1 MKMGIYWTYLKIIDP
16 NLIFNVDICMNTK
29 NFFPSSNLI
38 EISKKATILEKDQEF
53 YLINDWRD
61 NRNPKSL
68 QQILNSYLR
77 LAISYARKYSSYG
90 LPIDDL
96 IHEGVL
102 GIMHALDKFDTSKDF
117 RLSTYASWWIRASI
131 QDYILK
137 NWSVVRTGST
147 ASQKALFFNLKKIKH
162 QINDLSREF
171 MGQDEINKVSDMLNV
186 KSIEVQNMES
196 RLTGGDL
203 YLNQKVDNETENDLM
218 SLLADDRQNPEESYE
233 DLNDKKIKKDF
244 INQAIDTLNER
255 EKTIIRLRKFKE
267 KSITLDELGKMLK
280 ISKERVRQIETK
292 ALEKL
297 KKSLLEVSQ
306 QNKEFF
312 I

>member
-1 MKMGIYWTYLKIIDP
+1 MSSK
-16 NLIFNVDICMNTK
+16 NL
-29 NFFPSSNLI
+29 FFSNNLI
-38 EISKKATILEKDQEF
+38 ELSKKAAILEKDEEF
-53 YLINDWRD
+53 QLIDDWRD
-61 NRNPKSL
+61 NKTPRSL
-68 QQILNSYLR
+68 QKILNSYLR
-77 LAISYARKYSSYG
+77 LAVSYARKYSSYG

-102 GIMHALDKFDTSKDF
+102 GIMHALEKFDTSKDF

-147 ASQKALFFNLKKIKH
+147 ASQKALFFNLKKIKQ
-162 QINDLSREF
+162 QINDVSREF
-171 MGQDEINKVSDMLNV
+171 MGQNEINKVSNMLNV

-196 RLTGGDL
+196 RLAGGDL
-203 YLNQKVDNETENDLM
+203 HLNQKVDNETENDLM
-218 SLLADDRQNPEESYE
+218 SLLADERKNPEENFE
-233 DLNDKKIKKDF
+233 DYNDKNVKKDF
-244 INQAIDTLNER
+244 INRAIDTLNDR
-255 EKTIIRLRKFKE
+255 EKTIIRLRKFRE
-267 KSITLDELGKMLK
+267 KSITLDELGQKLK

-297 KKSLLEVSQ
+297 KKSLLDISQ

-312 I
+312 V

>member
-1 MKMGIYWTYLKIIDP
+1 MASK
-16 NLIFNVDICMNTK
+16 NIFFSN
-29 NFFPSSNLI
+29 NLI
-38 EISKKATILEKDQEF
+38 ELSKKAKILEKDEEF

-61 NRNPKSL
+61 NKTPRSL
-68 QQILNSYLR
+68 QKILNSYLR
-77 LAISYARKYSSYG
+77 LAVSYARKYSSYG

-102 GIMHALDKFDTSKDF
+102 GIMHALEKFDTSKDF

-147 ASQKALFFNLKKIKH
+147 ASQKALFFNLKKIKQ
-162 QINDLSREF
+162 QINDVSREF
-171 MGQDEINKVSDMLNV
+171 MGQNEINKVSNMLNV
-186 KSIEVQNMES
+186 KSMDVQNMES

-203 YLNQKVDNETENDLM
+203 HLNQKVDNETENDLM
-218 SLLADDRQNPEESYE
+218 SLLADERQNPEETFE
-233 DLNDKKIKKDF
+233 EFNDKNIKKNF
-244 INQAIDTLNER
+244 INKAIDTLNER
-255 EKTIIRLRKFKE
+255 EKIIIRLRKFRE
-267 KSITLDELGKMLK
+267 KSITLDELGQKLK

-297 KKSLLEVSQ
+297 KKSLLEISN

>member
-1 MKMGIYWTYLKIIDP
+1 MAY
-16 NLIFNVDICMNTK
+16 N
-29 NFFPSSNLI
+29 NFFFSNNLI
-38 EISKKATILEKDQEF
+38 EISKKAAILEKDEEF
-53 YLINDWRD
+53 WLINDWRD
-61 NRNPKSL
+61 NRTPNSL
-68 QQILNSYLR
+68 QKILNSYLR
-77 LAISYARKYSSYG
+77 LAVSYARKYSSYG

-147 ASQKALFFNLKKIKH
+147 ASQKALFFNLKKIKQ
-162 QINDLSREF
+162 QINDVSREF
-171 MGQDEINKVSDMLNV
+171 MGQDEINQVSNMLKV
-186 KSIEVQNMES
+186 KSLEVQNMES
-196 RLTGGDL
+196 RLTGGDMH
-203 YLNQKVDNETENDLM
+203 LNQKVDNDTENDLM
-218 SLLADDRQNPEESYE
+218 SLLPDDRQNPEESFE
-233 DLNDKKIKKDF
+233 QFNDSNIKKDF
-244 INQAIDTLNER
+244 IQKAIDTLNER
-255 EKTIIRLRKFKE
+255 EKTIIKLRKFRE
-267 KSITLDELGKMLK
+267 KSITLDELGQKLK

-297 KKSLLEVSQ
+297 KKSLLDISQ

-312 I
+312 V

>member
-1 MKMGIYWTYLKIIDP
+1 MA
-16 NLIFNVDICMNTK
+16 TK
-29 NFFPSSNLI
+29 NYFSSNNLI
-38 EISKKATILEKDQEF
+38 ELSKKAAILEKDEEF

-61 NRNPKSL
+61 NKTPKSL
-68 QQILNSYLR
+68 QKILNSYLR
-77 LAISYARKYSSYG
+77 LAVSYARKYSSYG

-102 GIMHALDKFDTSKDF
+102 GIMHALEKFDTSKDF

-147 ASQKALFFNLKKIKH
+147 ASQKALFFNLKKIKQ
-162 QINDLSREF
+162 QINDVSREF
-171 MGQDEINKVSDMLNV
+171 MGQEELNKVSNMLNV

-203 YLNQKVDNETENDLM
+203 HLNQKVDNETENDLM
-218 SLLADDRQNPEESYE
+218 SLLADDRQNPEETYE
-233 DLNDKKIKKDF
+233 DFNDKNIKSGFINKAIETLND
-244 INQAIDTLNER
+244 R
-255 EKTIIRLRKFKE
+255 EKTIIRLRKFRE
-267 KSITLDELGKMLK
+267 RSITLDELGQKLK

-297 KKSLLEVSQ
+297 KKSLLDISQ

>member
-1 MKMGIYWTYLKIIDP
+1 MTS
-16 NLIFNVDICMNTK
+16 K
-29 NFFPSSNLI
+29 NFFFSNNLI
-38 EISKKATILEKDQEF
+38 ELSKKAAILEKDEEF

-61 NRNPKSL
+61 NKTPKSL
-68 QQILNSYLR
+68 QKILNSYLR
-77 LAISYARKYSSYG
+77 LAVSYARKYSSYG

-102 GIMHALDKFDTSKDF
+102 GIMHALEKFDTSKDF

-147 ASQKALFFNLKKIKH
+147 ASQKALFFNLKKIKQ
-162 QINDLSREF
+162 QINDVSREF
-171 MGQDEINKVSDMLNV
+171 MGQEEINKVSNILNV

-203 YLNQKVDNETENDLM
+203 HLNQKVDNDTENDLM

-233 DLNDKKIKKDF
+233 EFKDKSIKKDF
-244 INQAIDTLNER
+244 INKAIDTLNDR
-255 EKTIIRLRKFKE
+255 EKTIIKLRKFRE
-267 KSITLDELGKMLK
+267 KSITLDELGQKLK

-292 ALEKL
+292 ALDKL
-297 KKSLLEVSQ
+297 KKSLLDISQ

>member
-1 MKMGIYWTYLKIIDP
+1 MVSK
-16 NLIFNVDICMNTK
+16 NIFFSN
-29 NFFPSSNLI
+29 NLI
-38 EISKKATILEKDQEF
+38 ELSKKASILEKDEEF

-61 NRNPKSL
+61 NKTPRSL
-68 QQILNSYLR
+68 QKILNSYLR
-77 LAISYARKYSSYG
+77 LAVSYARKYSSYG

-102 GIMHALDKFDTSKDF
+102 GIMHALEKFDTSKDF

-147 ASQKALFFNLKKIKH
+147 ASQKALFFNLKKIKQ
-162 QINDLSREF
+162 QINDVSREF
-171 MGQDEINKVSDMLNV
+171 MGQNEINKVSNMLNV
-186 KSIEVQNMES
+186 KSIDVQNMES
-196 RLTGGDL
+196 RLTGGDVH
-203 YLNQKVDNETENDLM
+203 LNQKVDNETENDLM
-218 SLLADDRQNPEESYE
+218 SLLADDRQNPEETFE
-233 DLNDKKIKKDF
+233 EFNDKNIKKDF
-244 INQAIDTLNER
+244 INKAIDTLNDR
-255 EKTIIRLRKFKE
+255 EKTIIRLRKFRE
-267 KSITLDELGKMLK
+267 KSITLDELGQKLK

-292 ALEKL
+292 ALDKL
-297 KKSLLEVSQ
+297 KKSLLEISN

>member
-1 MKMGIYWTYLKIIDP
+1 MIKNNAYFSSKLID
-16 NLIFNVDICMNTK
+16 F
-29 NFFPSSNLI
+29 
-38 EISKKATILEKDQEF
+38 SKKAAILEKEEEF
-53 YLINDWRD
+53 TFINDWRD
-61 NRNPKSL
+61 NKNPKAL
-68 QQILNSYLR
+68 QKILNAYLR
-77 LAISYARKYSSYG
+77 LAVSYARKYSSYG

-102 GIMHALDKFDTSKDF
+102 GIMHALEKFDTSKDF

-147 ASQKALFFNLKKIKH
+147 ASQKALFFNLKKIKQ
-162 QINDLSREF
+162 QINDVSREY
-171 MGQDEINKVSDMLNV
+171 MGQNEINKVSNMLNV

-203 YLNQKVDNETENDLM
+203 HLNQKVDNETENDLM
-218 SLLADDRQNPEESYE
+218 SLLADERENPEENFE
-233 DLNDKKIKKDF
+233 NINDKKVKKDF
-244 INQAIDTLNER
+244 IDKAINTLNER
-255 EKTIIRLRKFKE
+255 EKTIIKLRKFRE
-267 KSITLDELGKMLK
+267 KSITLDELGHMLK

-292 ALEKL
+292 ALGKL
-297 KKSLLEVSQ
+297 KKTLLEISQ
-306 QNKEFF
+306 ENKEFF

>member
-1 MKMGIYWTYLKIIDP
+1 MYNR
-16 NLIFNVDICMNTK
+16 NLF
-29 NFFPSSNLI
+29 SSNKLI
-38 EISKKATILEKDQEF
+38 EISKKAVILEKDEEF
-53 YLINDWRD
+53 MLINDWRD
-61 NRNPKSL
+61 NKTPRSL
-68 QQILNSYLR
+68 QKILNSYLR

-102 GIMHALDKFDTSKDF
+102 GIMHALEKFDTSKDF

-147 ASQKALFFNLKKIKH
+147 ASQKALFFNLKKIKQ
-162 QINDLSREF
+162 QISNVSREF
-171 MGQDEINKVSDMLNV
+171 MGQDEINKVSNMLNV
-186 KSIEVQNMES
+186 KSIDIQNMES

-203 YLNQKVDNETENDLM
+203 HLNQKVDNETENDLM
-218 SLLADDRQNPEESYE
+218 SLLADERQNPEESFE
-233 DLNDKKIKKDF
+233 EFNDKNIKKDF
-244 INQAIDTLNER
+244 IKRAIETLNER
-255 EKTIIRLRKFKE
+255 EKTIIRLRKFRE
-267 KSITLDELGKMLK
+267 KSITLDELGTKLR

-297 KKSLLEVSQ
+297 KKSLLDISQ

>member
-1 MKMGIYWTYLKIIDP
+1 MAS
-16 NLIFNVDICMNTK
+16 K
-29 NFFPSSNLI
+29 NFFFSNNLI
-38 EISKKATILEKDQEF
+38 ELSKKASILEKKEEF
-53 YLINDWRD
+53 ELINDWRD
-61 NRNPKSL
+61 NKTPRSL
-68 QQILNSYLR
+68 QKILNSYLR
-77 LAISYARKYSSYG
+77 LAVSYARRYSSYG

-102 GIMHALDKFDTSKDF
+102 GIMHALEKFDTSKDF

-147 ASQKALFFNLKKIKH
+147 ASQKALFFNLKKIKQ
-162 QINDLSREF
+162 QINDVSREF
-171 MGQDEINKVSDMLNV
+171 MGQNEINKVSNMLNV
-186 KSIEVQNMES
+186 KSIDIQNMES

-203 YLNQKVDNETENDLM
+203 YLNQKVGSDSENDLM
-218 SLLADDRQNPEESYE
+218 SLLADERQNPEETFE
-233 DLNDKKIKKDF
+233 EFNDKNIKKDF
-244 INQAIDTLNER
+244 INKAIDTLNDR
-255 EKTIIRLRKFKE
+255 EKTIIRQRKFRE
-267 KSITLDELGKMLK
+267 KSITLDELGQKLK

-297 KKSLLEVSQ
+297 KRSLLEISN

>member
-1 MKMGIYWTYLKIIDP
+1 MAS
-16 NLIFNVDICMNTK
+16 K
-29 NFFPSSNLI
+29 NFFFSNNLI
-38 EISKKATILEKDQEF
+38 ELSKKASILEKEEEF
-53 YLINDWRD
+53 ELINDWRD
-61 NRNPKSL
+61 NKTPRSL
-68 QQILNSYLR
+68 QKILNSYLR
-77 LAISYARKYSSYG
+77 LAVSYARKYSSYG

-102 GIMHALDKFDTSKDF
+102 GIMHALEKFDTSKDF

-147 ASQKALFFNLKKIKH
+147 ASQKALFFNLKKIKQ
-162 QINDLSREF
+162 QINDVSREF
-171 MGQDEINKVSDMLNV
+171 MGQNEINKVSNMLNV
-186 KSIEVQNMES
+186 KSIDIQNMES

-203 YLNQKVDNETENDLM
+203 HLNQKVDSDTENDLM
-218 SLLADDRQNPEESYE
+218 SLLADERQNPEETFE
-233 DLNDKKIKKDF
+233 EFNDKNIKKDF
-244 INQAIDTLNER
+244 INKAIDTLNER
-255 EKTIIRLRKFKE
+255 EKTIIRQRKFRE
-267 KSITLDELGKMLK
+267 KSITLDELGQKLK

-297 KKSLLEVSQ
+297 KRSLLEISN

>member
-1 MKMGIYWTYLKIIDP
+1 M
-16 NLIFNVDICMNTK
+16 VTK
-29 NFFPSSNLI
+29 TWQHNSKLI
-38 EISKKATILEKDQEF
+38 EFSKKAGILEKKEEF
-53 YLINDWRD
+53 FLIDDWR
-61 NRNPKSL
+61 NNKNPKSL
-68 QQILNSYLR
+68 QKILNSYLR
-77 LAISYARKYSSYG
+77 LAVSYARKYSSYG
-90 LPIDDL
+90 LSIDDL

-147 ASQKALFFNLKKIKH
+147 ASQKALFFNLKKIK
-162 QINDLSREF
+162 QKINDVSREY
-171 MGQDEINKVSDMLNV
+171 MGQNELNEVASMLNV

-196 RLTGGDL
+196 RLTGGDVH
-203 YLNQKVDNETENDLM
+203 LNQKVDNDNENDLM
-218 SLLADDRQNPEESYE
+218 SLLADERENPEEVFEEFNDNKVKKSY
-233 DLNDKKIKKDF
+233 
-244 INQAIDTLNER
+244 INAAIDTLNER
-255 EKTIIRLRKFKE
+255 EKKIIKLRKFRE
-267 KSITLDELGKMLK
+267 KSITLDELGQLLK

-297 KKSLLEVSQ
+297 KKSLLEISQ
-306 QNKEFF
+306 QDKEFF

>member
-1 MKMGIYWTYLKIIDP
+1 MAT
-16 NLIFNVDICMNTK
+16 N
-29 NFFPSSNLI
+29 NFKFSSNLI
-38 EISKKATILEKDQEF
+38 EFSKKAAILEKDHEF
-53 YLINDWRD
+53 KLINDWRD
-61 NRNPKSL
+61 NKNPKSL
-68 QQILNSYLR
+68 QKILDAYLR
-77 LAISYARKYSSYG
+77 LAVSYARKYSSYG

-102 GIMHALDKFDTSKDF
+102 GIMHALEKFDTSKEF

-147 ASQKALFFNLKKIKH
+147 ASQKALFFNLKKIKQ
-162 QINDLSREF
+162 QINDVSRDY
-171 MGQDEINKVSDMLNV
+171 MGQNEINKVSNMLKV
-186 KSIEVQNMES
+186 KSMEVQNMES

-203 YLNQKVDNETENDLM
+203 HLNQKVDGESENDLM
-218 SLLADDRQNPEESYE
+218 SLLADERQNPEEVYE
-233 DLNDKKIKKDF
+233 NFNDKQVKKNY
-244 INQAIDTLNER
+244 INDAINTLNQR

-297 KKSLLEVSQ
+297 RKAILEISQ
-306 QNKEFF
+306 QDKEFF

>member
-1 MKMGIYWTYLKIIDP
+1 MTIKNYNSN
-16 NLIFNVDICMNTK
+16 NLVEF
-29 NFFPSSNLI
+29 
-38 EISKKATILEKDQEF
+38 SKQAAILEKDEEF
-53 YLINDWRD
+53 RLINDWRD
-61 NRNPKSL
+61 NRNSKSL
-68 QQILNSYLR
+68 QKILNAYLR
-77 LAISYARKYSSYG
+77 LAVSYARKYSSYG
-90 LPIDDL
+90 LPLDDL
-96 IHEGVL
+96 THEGVL

-147 ASQKALFFNLKKIKH
+147 ASQKALFFNLKKIKQ
-162 QINDLSREF
+162 QINDVSREF
-171 MGQDEINKVSDMLNV
+171 MGQDEINKVSNMLNV

-203 YLNQKVDNETENDLM
+203 HLNQKVDNDTENDLM
-218 SLLADDRQNPEESYE
+218 SLLADDRQNPEETYE
-233 DLNDKKIKKDF
+233 DFNDKKIKKDF
-244 INQAIDTLNER
+244 IHKAIDTLNDR
-255 EKTIIRLRKFKE
+255 EKTIIRLRKFRE
-267 KSITLDELGKMLK
+267 KSITLDELGQMLK

-297 KKSLLEVSQ
+297 KRSLLDISQ

-312 I
+312 V

>member
-1 MKMGIYWTYLKIIDP
+1 M
-16 NLIFNVDICMNTK
+16 VSK
-29 NFFPSSNLI
+29 NFFFSNNLI
-38 EISKKATILEKDQEF
+38 ELSKKAAILEKNEEF
-53 YLINDWRD
+53 QLIDDWRQ
-61 NRNPKSL
+61 NKTPRSL
-68 QQILNSYLR
+68 QKILNSYLR
-77 LAISYARKYSSYG
+77 LAVSYARKYSSYG
-90 LPIDDL
+90 LPLDDL

-102 GIMHALDKFDTSKDF
+102 GIMHALEKFDTSRDF

-147 ASQKALFFNLKKIKH
+147 ASQKALFFNLKKIKQ
-162 QINDLSREF
+162 QINDVSREF
-171 MGQDEINKVSDMLNV
+171 MGQEEINKVSNMLNV

-196 RLTGGDL
+196 RLTGGDMH
-203 YLNQKVDNETENDLM
+203 LNQKVDNESENDLM
-218 SLLADDRQNPEESYE
+218 SLLADDRQNPEESFE
-233 DLNDKKIKKDF
+233 DYNDKNIKKDF
-244 INQAIDTLNER
+244 INKAINTLNDR
-255 EKTIIRLRKFKE
+255 EKTIIRLRKFRE
-267 KSITLDELGKMLK
+267 KSITLDELGQQLK

-297 KKSLLEVSQ
+297 KKSLLDISQ

>member
-1 MKMGIYWTYLKIIDP
+1 MTY
-16 NLIFNVDICMNTK
+16 K
-29 NFFPSSNLI
+29 NFTFSSNLI
-38 EISKKATILEKDQEF
+38 ELSKKAAILEKDEEF
-53 YLINDWRD
+53 KLINDWRD
-61 NRNPKSL
+61 NKTPKSL
-68 QQILNSYLR
+68 QKILNSYLR

-102 GIMHALDKFDTSKDF
+102 GIMHALEKFDTSRDF

-147 ASQKALFFNLKKIKH
+147 ASQKALFFNLKKIKQ
-162 QINDLSREF
+162 QINDVTREF
-171 MGQDEINKVSDMLNV
+171 MGQDELNKVSNMLNV

-203 YLNQKVDNETENDLM
+203 HLNQKVDNDTENDLM
-218 SLLADDRQNPEESYE
+218 SLLADDRQNPEETFE
-233 DLNDKKIKKDF
+233 EFNDKNIKKDF
-244 INQAIDTLNER
+244 INKAINTLNER
-255 EKTIIRLRKFKE
+255 EKTIIRLRKFRE
-267 KSITLDELGKMLK
+267 RSITLDELGQKLK

-292 ALEKL
+292 ALDKL
-297 KKSLLEVSQ
+297 KKSLLEISN

>member
-1 MKMGIYWTYLKIIDP
+1 MVAK
-16 NLIFNVDICMNTK
+16 NL
-29 NFFPSSNLI
+29 FFSNNLI
-38 EISKKATILEKDQEF
+38 ELSKKAAILEKDEEF

-61 NRNPKSL
+61 NKTPKSL
-68 QQILNSYLR
+68 QKILNSYLR

-90 LPIDDL
+90 LPTDDL

-102 GIMHALDKFDTSKDF
+102 GIMHALEKFDTSKDF

-147 ASQKALFFNLKKIKH
+147 ASQKALFFNLKKIKQ
-162 QINDLSREF
+162 QINDVSREF
-171 MGQDEINKVSDMLNV
+171 MGQDELNKVSNMLNV

-196 RLTGGDL
+196 RLSGGDL
-203 YLNQKVDNETENDLM
+203 HLNQKVDNETENDLM
-218 SLLADDRQNPEESYE
+218 SLLADGRQNPEETYE
-233 DLNDKKIKKDF
+233 DFNDKNIKKDF
-244 INQAIDTLNER
+244 INKAIDTLNDR
-255 EKTIIRLRKFKE
+255 EKTIIRLRKFRE
-267 KSITLDELGKMLK
+267 RSITLDELGQKLK

-297 KKSLLEVSQ
+297 KRALLDISQ

>member
-1 MKMGIYWTYLKIIDP
+1 MA
-16 NLIFNVDICMNTK
+16 TK
-29 NFFPSSNLI
+29 NLFFSNNLI
-38 EISKKATILEKDQEF
+38 ELSKKASILEKNEEF
-53 YLINDWRD
+53 ELINDWRD
-61 NRNPKSL
+61 NKTPRSL
-68 QQILNSYLR
+68 QKILNSYLR

-102 GIMHALDKFDTSKDF
+102 GIMHALEKFDTSKDF

-147 ASQKALFFNLKKIKH
+147 ASQKALFFNLKKIKQ
-162 QINDLSREF
+162 QINDVSREF
-171 MGQDEINKVSDMLNV
+171 MGQNEINKISNMLNV
-186 KSIEVQNMES
+186 KSIDVQNMES

-203 YLNQKVDNETENDLM
+203 HLNQKVDNDTENDLM
-218 SLLADDRQNPEESYE
+218 SLLADERQNPEETFE
-233 DLNDKKIKKDF
+233 EFNDKNIKKDF
-244 INQAIDTLNER
+244 INKAINTLNER
-255 EKTIIRLRKFKE
+255 EKTIINLRKFRE
-267 KSITLDELGKMLK
+267 KSITLDELGQKLK

-297 KKSLLEVSQ
+297 KRSLLEISN

>member
-1 MKMGIYWTYLKIIDP
+1 MA
-16 NLIFNVDICMNTK
+16 TK
-29 NFFPSSNLI
+29 NIFFSNNLI
-38 EISKKATILEKDQEF
+38 ELSKKASILEKDEEF

-61 NRNPKSL
+61 NKTPKSL
-68 QQILNSYLR
+68 QKILNSYLR
-77 LAISYARKYSSYG
+77 LAVSYARKYSSYG

-102 GIMHALDKFDTSKDF
+102 GIMHALEKFDTSKDF

-147 ASQKALFFNLKKIKH
+147 ASQKALFFNLKKIKQ
-162 QINDLSREF
+162 QINDVSREF
-171 MGQDEINKVSDMLNV
+171 MGQNEINKVSNMLNV

-203 YLNQKVDNETENDLM
+203 HLNQRVDNDNENDLM
-218 SLLADDRQNPEESYE
+218 SLLADDRQNPEESFE
-233 DLNDKKIKKDF
+233 DFNDKNIKKDF
-244 INQAIDTLNER
+244 INKAIDTLNDR
-255 EKTIIRLRKFKE
+255 EKTIIRLRKFRE
-267 KSITLDELGKMLK
+267 KSITLDELGQKLK

-297 KKSLLEVSQ
+297 KKSLLDISQ

-312 I
+312 V

>member
-1 MKMGIYWTYLKIIDP
+1 M
-16 NLIFNVDICMNTK
+16 VSK
-29 NFFPSSNLI
+29 NFFFSNNLI
-38 EISKKATILEKDQEF
+38 ERSKKAVILEKDEEF

-61 NRNPKSL
+61 NKTPKSL
-68 QQILNSYLR
+68 QKILNSYLR
-77 LAISYARKYSSYG
+77 LAVSYARKYSSYG

-102 GIMHALDKFDTSKDF
+102 GIMHALEKFDTSKDF

-147 ASQKALFFNLKKIKH
+147 ASQKALFFNLKKIKQ
-162 QINDLSREF
+162 QINDVSREF
-171 MGQDEINKVSDMLNV
+171 MGQEELNKVSNMLKV

-203 YLNQKVDNETENDLM
+203 HLNQKVDNEAENDLM

-233 DLNDKKIKKDF
+233 DFNDKNIKKDF
-244 INQAIDTLNER
+244 INKAINTLNDR
-255 EKTIIRLRKFKE
+255 EKIIIRLRKFRE
-267 KSITLDELGKMLK
+267 RSITLDELGQKLK

-297 KKSLLEVSQ
+297 KKSLLEISQ

>member
-1 MKMGIYWTYLKIIDP
+1 MAS
-16 NLIFNVDICMNTK
+16 K
-29 NFFPSSNLI
+29 NFFFSNNLI
-38 EISKKATILEKDQEF
+38 EMSKKAAILEKDEEF
-53 YLINDWRD
+53 MLINDWR
-61 NRNPKSL
+61 NNKTPRSL
-68 QQILNSYLR
+68 QKILNSYLR
-77 LAISYARKYSSYG
+77 LAVSFARKYSSYG

-102 GIMHALDKFDTSKDF
+102 GIMHALEKFDTSKDF

-147 ASQKALFFNLKKIKH
+147 ASQKALFFNLKKIKQ
-162 QINDLSREF
+162 QINDVSREF
-171 MGQDEINKVSDMLNV
+171 MGQEEINKVTDMLNV

-203 YLNQKVDNETENDLM
+203 HLNQKVDNDTENDLM
-218 SLLADDRQNPEESYE
+218 SLLADDRQNPEESFE
-233 DLNDKKIKKDF
+233 DLNDKKMKRNF
-244 INQAIDTLNER
+244 INKAIETLNER
-255 EKTIIRLRKFKE
+255 EKIIIRLRKFKE
-267 KSITLDELGKMLK
+267 KSITLDELGQKLK

-297 KKSLLEVSQ
+297 KKSLLDISQ

>member
-1 MKMGIYWTYLKIIDP
+1 MAAKYS
-16 NLIFNVDICMNTK
+16 
-29 NFFPSSNLI
+29 FFSSSLI
-38 EISKKATILEKDQEF
+38 EHSKKGAILEKHEEF
-53 YLINDWRD
+53 RLINDWRD
-61 NRNPKSL
+61 NKTPKSL
-68 QQILNSYLR
+68 QKILNSYLR
-77 LAISYARKYSSYG
+77 LAVSYARKYSSYG
-90 LPIDDL
+90 LPMDDL

-102 GIMHALDKFDTSKDF
+102 GIMHALEKFDTSKDF

-147 ASQKALFFNLKKIKH
+147 ASQKALFFNLKKIKQ
-162 QINDLSREF
+162 QINDVSREF
-171 MGQDEINKVSDMLNV
+171 MGQEELNKISNMLNV

-196 RLTGGDL
+196 RLTAGDL
-203 YLNQKVDNETENDLM
+203 HLNQKVDNETENDLM
-218 SLLADDRQNPEESYE
+218 SLLADDRQNPEETYE
-233 DLNDKKIKKDF
+233 DFNDKNIKKDF
-244 INQAIDTLNER
+244 INKAIDTLNER
-255 EKTIIRLRKFKE
+255 EKTIVRLRKFRE
-267 KSITLDELGKMLK
+267 KSITLDELGQKLK

-297 KKSLLEVSQ
+297 KKSLLDISQ

>member
-1 MKMGIYWTYLKIIDP
+1 M
-16 NLIFNVDICMNTK
+16 VTK
-29 NFFPSSNLI
+29 NYFFSNNLI
-38 EISKKATILEKDQEF
+38 ELSKKAAILEKDEEF
-53 YLINDWRD
+53 ELINDWRD
-61 NRNPKSL
+61 NKTPRSL
-68 QQILNSYLR
+68 QKILNSYLR
-77 LAISYARKYSSYG
+77 LAVSYARKYSSYG

-102 GIMHALDKFDTSKDF
+102 GIMHALEKFDTSKDF

-147 ASQKALFFNLKKIKH
+147 ASQKALFFNLKKIKQ
-162 QINDLSREF
+162 QINDVSREF
-171 MGQDEINKVSDMLNV
+171 MGQDEINKVSNMLNV

-203 YLNQKVDNETENDLM
+203 HLNQKVDNETENDLM
-218 SLLADDRQNPEESYE
+218 SLLADDRQNPEETFE
-233 DLNDKKIKKDF
+233 DFNDKKIKKDF
-244 INQAIDTLNER
+244 INKAIETLNDR
-255 EKTIIRLRKFKE
+255 EKIIIRLRKFRE
-267 KSITLDELGKMLK
+267 KSITLDELGQKLK

-297 KKSLLEVSQ
+297 KKSLLDISQ

-312 I
+312 V

>member
-1 MKMGIYWTYLKIIDP
+1 MA
-16 NLIFNVDICMNTK
+16 FK
-29 NFFPSSNLI
+29 NSFFSNNLI
-38 EISKKATILEKDQEF
+38 ELSKKASILEKDEEF

-61 NRNPKSL
+61 NKSPKSL
-68 QQILNSYLR
+68 QKILNSYLR
-77 LAISYARKYSSYG
+77 LAVSYARKYSSYG

-102 GIMHALDKFDTSKDF
+102 GIMHALEKFDTSRDF

-147 ASQKALFFNLKKIKH
+147 ASQKALFFNLKKIKQ
-162 QINDLSREF
+162 QINDVSREF
-171 MGQDEINKVSDMLNV
+171 MGQDELNEVSNMLKV

-203 YLNQKVDNETENDLM
+203 HLNQKVDSETENDLM
-218 SLLADDRQNPEESYE
+218 SLLADDRQNPEETYQ
-233 DLNDKKIKKDF
+233 DFNDKKIQKDF
-244 INQAIDTLNER
+244 INKAIDTLNDR
-255 EKTIIRLRKFKE
+255 EKIIIRLRKFRE
-267 KSITLDELGKMLK
+267 KSITLDELGQKLK

-297 KKSLLEVSQ
+297 KKSILEISQ

>member
-1 MKMGIYWTYLKIIDP
+1 MQT
-16 NLIFNVDICMNTK
+16 NLNYK
-29 NFFPSSNLI
+29 NNLV
-38 EISKKATILEKDQEF
+38 EFSKKAAILEKEQEF
-53 YLINDWRD
+53 YLIDDWRD
-61 NRNPKSL
+61 NKNPKSL
-68 QQILNSYLR
+68 QKILDAYLR
-77 LAISYARKYSSYG
+77 LAVSYARKYSSYG
-90 LPIDDL
+90 LPMDDL

-147 ASQKALFFNLKKIKH
+147 ASQKALFFNLKKIK
-162 QINDLSREF
+162 QKINDVSREF
-171 MGQDEINKVSDMLNV
+171 MGQNELNEVAKMLNV

-203 YLNQKVDNETENDLM
+203 HLNQKVDDENENDLM
-218 SLLADDRQNPEESYE
+218 SLLADESDNPEEVLENY
-233 DLNDKKIKKDF
+233 NDSKVKKDF
-244 INQAIDTLNER
+244 ILAAIETLNER
-255 EKTIIRLRKFKE
+255 EKKIIKLRKFRE
-267 KSITLDELGKMLK
+267 KSITLDELGQILK

-297 KKSLLEVSQ
+297 KKSLLEISQ